1 MNGFSFFAD
10 AVSSLQTV
18 LILIGAG
25 VGALGIFNLLEAYS
39 DDNGPGKNKG
49 IKQLMSG
56 GGIVLLAMLLIP
68 KLASLM
74 ESSGGQNTN
83 NGGN

>member
-1 MNGFSFFAD
+1 MDGFAFFAD
-10 AVSSLQTV
+10 AVSALQTV

-49 IKQLMSG
+49 IKQVMSG
-56 GGIVLLAMLLIP
+56 GGIVLLATLLIP
-68 KLASLM
+68 KLTSLM
-74 ESSGGQNTN
+74 NSSGGKTS
-83 NGGN
+83 

>member
-1 MNGFSFFAD
+1 MDGFGFFSD
-10 AVSSLQTV
+10 AVSALQTV
-18 LILIGAG
+18 LVLIGAG

-56 GGIVLLAMLLIP
+56 GGIVLLATILIP
-68 KLASLM
+68 KLTSLM
-74 ESSGGQNTN
+74 NSSGGQSS
-83 NGGN
+83 

>member
-1 MNGFSFFAD
+1 MDGFNFFSD
-10 AVSSLQTV
+10 AVSALQTV
-18 LILIGAG
+18 LVLIGAG

-56 GGIVLLAMLLIP
+56 GGIVLLATLLIP
-68 KLASLM
+68 KLTDLM
-74 ESSGGQNTN
+74 NNSGT
-83 NGGN
+83 

>member
-1 MNGFSFFAD
+1 MDGFGFFSE
-10 AVSSLQTV
+10 AVGALKIV

-49 IKQLMSG
+49 IKQFM
-56 GGIVLLAMLLIP
+56 A
-68 KLASLM
+68 
-74 ESSGGQNTN
+74 N
-83 NGGN
+83 

>member
-1 MNGFSFFAD
+1 MNGFGFFAD

-25 VGALGIFNLLEAYS
+25 VGVLGIINLLEAYS

-56 GGIVLLAMLLIP
+56 GGIVLLATLLIP
-68 KLASLM
+68 KLTDLM
-74 ESSGGQNTN
+74 KSSGGQTS
-83 NGGN
+83 